1 MAKLRRATV
10 YFQPRVYRALKI
22 RAAVTDR
29 GLSDYVNG
37 AVLEALKEDARDLE
51 VIRKRSKQ
59 PVRPLS
65 EVVRDLKRDG
75 LL

>member
-22 RAAVTDR
+22 QAAAADR
-29 GLSDYVNG
+29 GISDYVND
-37 AVLEALKEDARDLE
+37 AVLQALRDEARDLE
-51 VIRKRSKQ
+51 VIKKRSKQ
-59 PVRPLS
+59 PVRPFS
-65 EVVRDLKRDG
+65 EVVRELRRDG

>member
-10 YFQPRVYRALKI
+10 YFNPRVYRALKI
-22 RAAVTDR
+22 RAATADR
-29 GLSDYVNG
+29 AISEYVNT
-37 AVLEALKEDARDLE
+37 AVREALLEDARDLE
-51 VIRKRSKQ
+51 VIKKRGKQ

-65 EVVRDLKRDG
+65 EIVRELKREG

>member
-22 RAAVTDR
+22 QAAAADR
-29 GLSDYVNG
+29 GISDYVND
-37 AVLEALKEDARDLE
+37 AVLQALREEASDLE
-51 VIRKRSKQ
+51 LINKRSKQ
-59 PVRPLS
+59 PVRPFS
-65 EVVRDLKRDG
+65 EVVRELRRDG